1 MVPLEVMVQ
10 TETTTAARAAAGY
23 RAGTGFRRCWNCEH
37 FSIPAG
43 DPGEVGADDR
53 PQVTCTLLGGTVE
66 PTAVC
71 DRWVH
76 MADRA
81 RKRTGFRSAQRQ
93 HGRFLWDEPGGGDG
107 GGGSTGGAGGPV
119 GL

>member
-1 MVPLEVMVQ
+1 MIPLEVTVQ
-10 TETTTAARAAAGY
+10 AEATAAARAAAGY

-43 DPGEVGADDR
+43 EVGADDR
-53 PQVTCTLLGGTVE
+53 PQVTCTLLGGAVE

-93 HGRFLWDEPGGGDG
+93 HGRFLWDEPDG
-107 GGGSTGGAGGPV
+107 GGGPAGGAGGPV